1 MLQIIF
7 FEARLDVAGLEIW
20 VLAAFFGKCDSKAG
34 PELLILGR
42 TFFYKRNLI
51 LDAFLKLMAGPPE
64 RVEKNCFLK
73 VELVFTK
80 WKLVLKFCVLVRSYF

>member
-1 MLQIIF
+1 MIF
-7 FEARLDVAGLEIW
+7 SEARLDVAGLEIW
-20 VLAAFFGKCDSKAG
+20 VWRHFLESATPKLALNFF
-34 PELLILGR
+34 ILGR

-73 VELVFTK
+73 VELFFTK